1 MAGRHA
7 ARSRAIRIGR
17 RLFLPGLCRA
27 AHAGCKGRQ
36 EGHRQIQPARHRCDH
51 LYVGQLM
58 ARRESVAGTA
68 LDPVIEFAT
77 LEIDGETYHLAYDFN
92 AIAEAEKLAEANLL
106 HGMAALMFNST
117 TAVQLRGLFYA
128 GLRKAHPKM
137 TLA

>member
-1 MAGRHA
+1 
-7 ARSRAIRIGR
+7 
-17 RLFLPGLCRA
+17 
-27 AHAGCKGRQ
+27 
-36 EGHRQIQPARHRCDH
+36 
-51 LYVGQLM
+51 M

-137 TLA
+137 TLAQVGAMIRIDTMPDIRDALLRAYNASLPEAKKILDPPAGGSPPPAN